1 MFLLKYSDF
10 GDGILLRGEIT
21 WLVSGGVNLARIS
34 SRWMSLLQ
42 SASTVAGNTLKVEIE
57 TAETVGNLISDTRD
71 DRNDSSRS
79 FQFNNLAPVFS
90 EIDCKEACFF
100 SMSRT

>member
-1 MFLLKYSDF
+1 M
-10 GDGILLRGEIT
+10 R
-21 WLVSGGVNLARIS
+21 
-34 SRWMSLLQ
+34 LLQ

-71 DRNDSSRS
+71 DRNDSGRS
-79 FQFNNLAPVFS
+79 FQFDNSAPVFS

-100 SMSRT
+100 NEFTA